1 MVLKCQLWSFSVPLR
16 GECRILSELLTE
28 SIGSTGRSVRVW
40 CVESFEPCS
49 TAEHHL
55 RGGADRMLAFLISA
69 EIDLVEPENLGNGSN
84 NIRQVGAGLVR
95 GVGGKSQFPHE
106 SVYSIFIVVIVEDKL
121 TDLCGN

>member
-1 MVLKCQLWSFSVPLR
+1 
-16 GECRILSELLTE
+16 
-28 SIGSTGRSVRVW
+28 
-40 CVESFEPCS
+40 
-49 TAEHHL
+49 
-55 RGGADRMLAFLISA
+55 MLAFLISA

-106 SVYSIFIVVIVEDKL
+106 SVYSIFVVVIVEDKL